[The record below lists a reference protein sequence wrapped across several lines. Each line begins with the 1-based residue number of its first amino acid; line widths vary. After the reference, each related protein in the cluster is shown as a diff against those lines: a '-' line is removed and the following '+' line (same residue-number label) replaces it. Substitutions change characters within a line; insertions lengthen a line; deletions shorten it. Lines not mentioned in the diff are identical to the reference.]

1 MTAVDDRWGG
11 PALSLLRIV
20 TALLLLVHATSKLF
34 DFPPF
39 GMPVPAGSLL
49 WVAGVIELIFGT
61 LVLIGFQT
69 RIAAFILSG
78 EMAVAYWMFHAPKS
92 TFPTQNGGESAILF
106 CFIFLAIAAIGAGPW
121 SIDAGRGRE
130 GLGVNGEGGVD
141 AI

>member
-1 MTAVDDRWGG
+1 MIDVGDRWGG

-39 GMPVPAGSLL
+39 GMPVTPGSLL
-49 WVAGVIELIFGT
+49 WVAALIEIVFGT
-61 LVLIGFQT
+61 LVLIGFQS

-78 EMAVAYWMFHAPKS
+78 EMAVAYWMVHAPKS

-106 CFIFLAIAAIGAGPW
+106 CFIFLAIAALGAGPW
-121 SIDAGRGRE
+121 SIDGSRRRVTADE
-130 GLGVNGEGGVD
+130 ED
-141 AI
+141 TAS